1 MRGASYVFVE
11 PFEVSKQEVSEVLDP
26 LLGVP
31 KSENSSAWGGSSDMK
46 QQKDAL
52 YHTLQQL
59 VNDPQQQQAVLR
71 HPAMQE
77 FLQNFKQLSAS
88 QRNMFPFATAASGST
103 VTIEEIPEDDGKGLL
118 GAIGAALRAV
128 GERMAGSFGSVAGF
142 FRGVADKLNRRGSG
156 RREWDEHV
164 GTAIY
169 ALLCLVFISVLARR
183 VPI

>member
-77 FLQNFKQLSAS
+77 FLQNFKQ
-88 QRNMFPFATAASGST
+88 
-103 VTIEEIPEDDGKGLL
+103 
-118 GAIGAALRAV
+118 
-128 GERMAGSFGSVAGF
+128 
-142 FRGVADKLNRRGSG
+142 
-156 RREWDEHV
+156 
-164 GTAIY
+164 
-169 ALLCLVFISVLARR
+169 
-183 VPI
+183 